1 MKWFLILHNLQ
12 HRRMNHGQPWDFA
25 FPFLLKLKRCAR
37 NRYNLVILSLF
48 SEIFGHFYVQKH
60 LEPHHKIL
68 VFLAFRIMQLCFES
82 QVSLFNSLIMQSVF
96 FLVSHPTGKH
106 LFNFDTKEFE
116 NMEHWSIWTSF
127 QQKCNFLSSWNSK
140 SFGSVSCYNFWM
152 IKFFPFQQPFRKPK
166 PAFLSYLSILIIPR
180 FTGSTNSAKPY
191 SVLL

>member
-68 VFLAFRIMQLCFES
+68 VFLAFRIMRPCFES
-82 QVSLFNSLIMQSVF
+82 QVSLFNSLIMQSGF
-96 FLVSHPTGKH
+96 FWFHIQQGNICLILTPKSLKT
-106 LFNFDTKEFE
+106 
-116 NMEHWSIWTSF
+116 WSIEASEHHFNKNVTFCRLGIASPSVLSHATTFGW
-127 QQKCNFLSSWNSK
+127 LSSSLFSSHLENL
-140 SFGSVSCYNFWM
+140 NL
-152 IKFFPFQQPFRKPK
+152 
-166 PAFLSYLSILIIPR
+166 LS
-180 FTGSTNSAKPY
+180 
-191 SVLL
+191 